1 MIPVSNNIY
10 VPMNNPVLLR
20 SNPQPYQ
27 AALLQREQD
36 EQLRRLR
43 SCRPVGPVEIAIDD
57 RHLIN
62 FASNDYL
69 GLSQHPFLKERA
81 IEYVEKYGVGAP
93 ASRLLSGNLD
103 CYQEIETKLARLK
116 GKKAAL
122 LFASGFQANVTLI
135 AALAG
140 KESVLA
146 ADRLNHRSLLE
157 GMQLSGARWF
167 RYQHN
172 DLSDLTARFQR
183 PEWESKPWRWIV
195 TESIFSMD
203 GDCVDVEGLCATA
216 AATQSQIYID
226 EAHATGVAGKNGM
239 GLAAGVDAVDLSMG
253 TFGKGFGV
261 FGAYVACS
269 QVMKDYLIN
278 FCSGLIYS
286 TALPPSVLGAI
297 DAALDLVPGME
308 SERHKLRKLS
318 QFLRDEAARLGFDT
332 AGSQSQIVPLVV
344 GSETKARE
352 LAEYLEEKGFY
363 APAIRP
369 PTVAAGASRVRVSLS
384 AQHSEA
390 QVEALVAA
398 LLKWKQT
405 Q

>member
-1 MIPVSNNIY
+1 MKNS
-10 VPMNNPVLLR
+10 VLLR
-20 SNPQPYQ
+20 SNWQPYQ

-43 SCRPVGPVEIAIDD
+43 SCRPVGAVEIAIEG
-57 RHLIN
+57 RQQHLIN

-81 IEYVEKYGVGAP
+81 IEYIEKYGVGAP

-116 GKKAAL
+116 GKEAAL
-122 LFASGFQANVTLI
+122 LFGTGFQANVTLA

-140 KESVLA
+140 KDSVLA

-167 RYQHN
+167 RYRHN
-172 DLSDLTARFQR
+172 DLADLSARFQR
-183 PEWESKPWRWIV
+183 PEWDNKPWRWII

-203 GDCVDVEGLCATA
+203 GDTADIEGLCTT
-216 AATQSQIYID
+216 ATQAQAQIYID

-239 GLAAGVDAVDLSMG
+239 GLATGIDGVDVSMG

-286 TALPPSVLGAI
+286 TALPPAVLGAI
-297 DAALDLVPGME
+297 DAALDVVPTME
-308 SERHKLRKLS
+308 SERHKLRRLS
-318 QFLRDEAARLGFDT
+318 QFFRDEAGRLGFDT

-344 GSETKARE
+344 GSESRARALSE
-352 LAEYLEEKGFY
+352 CLEEKGFY

-369 PTVAAGASRVRVSLS
+369 PTVAPGKARVRISLS
-384 AQHSEA
+384 AQHTEA
-390 QVEALVAA
+390 HVEALVTA
-398 LLKWKQT
+398 LHEWSNTKT
-405 Q
+405 